1 MEVLRVFLDRT
12 VCALGGD
19 GEAEGE
25 SEDEEDENGR

>member
-1 MEVLRVFLDRT
+1 MFLDRL

-19 GEAEGE
+19 GEAECE